1 MGILEK
7 IRKSRARTKAEIKA
21 AKVRARQEA
30 KEEAKLQLRREKLL
44 VQQENDLLKAEKK
57 GLKAKRKHQRKM
69 AENALQQVKE
79 GKVSARK
86 IIKWSGTARVALP
99 IVLPLVYRGV
109 TAGREQLIAARAR
122 KLGVTPDQLAE
133 FAGHGAPLKARI
145 QGVRDN
151 LEDTSLMPGF
161 VRDVNDR
168 LDELSAAVDNAE
180 YMTPEQRRRAHD
192 SVSRD
197 IDQVTQQIQERL
209 RQR

>member
-79 GKVSARK
+79 GKISARK
-86 IIKWSGTARVALP
+86 LTKWAGTARVALP
-99 IVLPLVYRGV
+99 IALPLVYRGV
-109 TAGREQLIAARAR
+109 TAGREQLVAANAR

-133 FAGHGAPLKARI
+133 FSGHGAPLKARI
-145 QGVRDN
+145 QGVRSN
-151 LEDTSLMPGF
+151 LEDASLMPGF

-168 LDELSAAVDNAE
+168 LDELGAAVNNAE
-180 YMTPEQRRRAHD
+180 YMTPEPRRRAHD
-192 SVSRD
+192 SISRD
-197 IDQVTQQIQERL
+197 IDQVTQQIQERI